1 MKQRSNIGRAMARTA
16 VLALLMVAAPVVRA
30 DADSEREQLARIA
43 NEIVRLQAL
52 VQQAAREADTKA
64 RVRFEY
70 AWLTRDLELVR
81 RGVED
86 HLDAPRQ
93 PRPVTPLTGDYRR

>member
-1 MKQRSNIGRAMARTA
+1 MKQLLPLKAPRAA
-16 VLALLMVAAPVVRA
+16 VLALLMMATPLAHA

-43 NEIVRLQAL
+43 NELVRLQAL
-52 VQQAAREADTKA
+52 VQQAAREADAKA
-64 RVRFEY
+64 RVHFEY
-70 AWLTRDLELVR
+70 AWLNRDLELVR

-93 PRPVTPLTGDYRR
+93 PRPVPPLTGDYRR

>member
-1 MKQRSNIGRAMARTA
+1 MKRTR
-16 VLALLMVAAPVVRA
+16 LIALLTLLAALVSVSAAVPALA
-30 DADSEREQLARIA
+30 DQDAERDALARIA
-43 NEIVRLQAL
+43 HDLKRLQ
-52 VQQAAREADTKA
+52 QQVHDAARQADGGQ

-70 AWLTRDLELVR
+70 AYLERDLELVR

-93 PRPVTPLTGDYRR
+93 PRPVPALSGDYRR